1 MAVWMTLLL
10 LVLVGLA
17 LVLSADAGP
26 VAGFEPSE
34 LAIAVAGVALLIYLG
49 SAMAGSYRGR
59 MGQAARALSAW
70 LVVVLAL
77 AAAYG
82 YREALLGFGH
92 RIAGELRPPGSP
104 LRAAQVEGRQ
114 SETFRR
120 LPDGHFRV
128 RTEVNGVT
136 LQMLVDTGASMVV
149 LRHEDARRLSID
161 VDRLRYQVPV
171 QTANGTAYAASVR
184 LQNLSVGKIGFRDVD
199 ALVAK
204 QGALIDNLL
213 GMSFLNRLKS
223 VEFSGDYLT
232 LHKI

>member
-1 MAVWMTLLL
+1 MAAWIALLL
-10 LVLVGLA
+10 LVLAGLA
-17 LVLSADAGP
+17 LVLHADAGP
-26 VAGFEPSE
+26 LAGFEPTGI
-34 LAIAVAGVALLIYLG
+34 AIAVAGLALAIYLG
-49 SAMAGSYRGR
+49 SVVAGSYRR
-59 MGQAARALSAW
+59 RVGQAVRHLSAW
-70 LVVVLAL
+70 LVVGLVLA
-77 AAAYG
+77 AGYA
-82 YREALLGFGH
+82 YREELADVGH
-92 RIAGELRPPGSP
+92 SIAGGLRPPGSEV
-104 LRAAQVEGRQ
+104 RAAQVEGRQ

-149 LRHEDARRLSID
+149 LRHEDARRLRID
-161 VDRLRYQVPV
+161 VDSLRYHVPV

-184 LQNLSVGKIGFRDVD
+184 LQNLSVGKIGLKDVD

-204 QGALIDNLL
+204 QGTLLDNLL

-223 VEFSGDYLT
+223 IEFSGDFLT